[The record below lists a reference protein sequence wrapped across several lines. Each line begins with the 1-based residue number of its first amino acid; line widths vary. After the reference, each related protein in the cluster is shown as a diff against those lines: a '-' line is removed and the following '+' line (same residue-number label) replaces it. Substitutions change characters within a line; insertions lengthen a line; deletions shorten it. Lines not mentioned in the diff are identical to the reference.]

1 MARLIFLTLT
11 RIIIQGGLTST
22 LSVSGVAGL
31 MGDRMN
37 QSGCGWLQTSQKVKT
52 KGRPT
57 WQVELPKRVQAH
69 FAVYTITNLFGLVII
84 II

>member
-52 KGRPT
+52 KRDRRGKWSCLSEYKHTLRCI
-57 WQVELPKRVQAH
+57 Q
-69 FAVYTITNLFGLVII
+69 
-84 II
+84 